1 MELKLEVYNP
11 ALELLGLLEI
21 QRSVIWESKAFGAGS
36 FSLESLI
43 TEESRALLVPENIIW
58 IEGDTAGVIEH
69 IEQQAGTDGP
79 YITVKGRDL
88 TGLLDRRILWGL
100 YDLNATPPAIMRYL
114 VQDNAVQPTRGD
126 TDARKIPGLVLLDAP
141 AGGQSIRYQKTG
153 GSLLDALELLGEA
166 YQVAFGVRFNAA
178 VPRMEF
184 WTRWGVDRSVTQ
196 SINDPVFYST
206 ELDDVL
212 ESEYSYDSANY
223 RNVSLV
229 AGEGEGK
236 DRIMVTVEGTAEP
249 EPQPPEPGKEYTIT
263 LSVDPEGGGT
273 VSGGGKV
280 SEGVSIT
287 VSASPAE
294 GYEFSGWREGTEIV
308 STDAAYTFQVSAD
321 RSLTAV
327 FAVAIPMYTITLSI
341 DPTQADWGSVSGGGT
356 FEEGVSV
363 TVTATPAEGYQFVAW
378 QEGGQNVSADASYT
392 FAVTS
397 NKSLTATFE
406 EKKKELAYH
415 GTITALSVARNALTA
430 VSFDNYAMFAGG
442 YNGNRLATVDAYNEN
457 LTRSTPTALSSVKNY
472 LSSTTVGEYALFGGG
487 LVSNTSYSGSVNA
500 YDKNLTRTTQ
510 TNLSQAR
517 CYLAAAS
524 LGNYALFGGGKISNV
539 FDIVDAYD
547 ENLTRTTPTNLSA
560 KRTWLNAASIGD
572 YALFGG
578 GGTSSTSYSSVV
590 DAYNKNLTRTTPAS
604 LAIARG
610 YLSAVSTINYV
621 LFGGGQSSSSSYA
634 STVEAYN
641 KDLTR
646 TIPTN
651 LIQMRSNLAAARVGN
666 YALFGGGSPTSTT
679 YTSIVDAYDENLVR
693 NTPHDLSSSR
703 NRLAAATV
711 GNYALFGGGHTGSA
725 YSSVVDAYTLK

>member
-100 YDLNATPPAIMRYL
+100 YDLNATPPTIMHHL
-114 VQDNAVQPTRGD
+114 VRDNAVQPTRGD

-236 DRIMVTVEGTAEP
+236 DRVMVTVEGTAEP

-273 VSGGGKV
+273 VTG
-280 SEGVSIT
+280 
-287 VSASPAE
+287 A
-294 GYEFSGWREGTEIV
+294 GT
-308 STDAAYTFQVSAD
+308 YTEN
-321 RSLTAV
+321 
-327 FAVAIPMYTITLSI
+327 
-341 DPTQADWGSVSGGGT
+341 TQ
-356 FEEGVSV
+356 V
-363 TVTATPAEGYQFVAW
+363 TVTATPNSGYQFAGW
-378 QEGGQNVSADASYT
+378 IEGDIPV
-392 FAVTS
+392 
-397 NKSLTATFE
+397 TATS
-406 EKKKELAYH
+406 KI
-415 GTITALSVARNALTA
+415 GTA
-430 VSFDNYAMFAGG
+430 VIGIA
-442 YNGNRLATVDAYNEN
+442 
-457 LTRSTPTALSSVKNY
+457 
-472 LSSTTVGEYALFGGG
+472 
-487 LVSNTSYSGSVNA
+487 
-500 YDKNLTRTTQ
+500 
-510 TNLSQAR
+510 
-517 CYLAAAS
+517 
-524 LGNYALFGGGKISNV
+524 KIS
-539 FDIVDAYD
+539 
-547 ENLTRTTPTNLSA
+547 
-560 KRTWLNAASIGD
+560 
-572 YALFGG
+572 
-578 GGTSSTSYSSVV
+578 
-590 DAYNKNLTRTTPAS
+590 
-604 LAIARG
+604 RG
-610 YLSAVSTINYV
+610 
-621 LFGGGQSSSSSYA
+621 
-634 STVEAYN
+634 
-641 KDLTR
+641 
-646 TIPTN
+646 
-651 LIQMRSNLAAARVGN
+651 
-666 YALFGGGSPTSTT
+666 
-679 YTSIVDAYDENLVR
+679 
-693 NTPHDLSSSR
+693 
-703 NRLAAATV
+703 
-711 GNYALFGGGHTGSA
+711 
-725 YSSVVDAYTLK
+725 